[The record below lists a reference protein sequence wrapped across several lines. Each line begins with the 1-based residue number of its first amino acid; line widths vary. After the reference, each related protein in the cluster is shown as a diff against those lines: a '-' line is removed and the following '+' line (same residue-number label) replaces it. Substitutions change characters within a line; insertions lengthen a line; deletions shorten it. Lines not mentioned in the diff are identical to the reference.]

1 MDIDWQAFSPVPSLM
16 GGGGLG
22 LACAILIAFQ
32 GRIAGVSGILG
43 ALLQLQNTPK
53 NHYLWRFLFVL
64 GLVSSSFFYS
74 LFSPLPNI
82 NIGANFY
89 ALITAGLLVGFGTRM
104 GSGCTSGHGIC
115 GLARLSIRSLV
126 ATVSFMGAGFVSC
139 YLFLHTFYR

>member
-16 GGGGLG
+16 GGGVIG

-89 ALITAGLLVGFGTRM
+89 ALITAG
-104 GSGCTSGHGIC
+104 HGIC